1 VPCRQSGTVASDSNL
16 RTIKSGLARGRTE
29 VFVRWACQTV
39 ANATWVELAEF
50 KQLYPSFKLV
60 NFVMHSRTNRRA
72 VVEAGGNLIVQE
84 FLLSPNV
91 DISGQASLLI
101 KEYLFSNHTLP
112 RICVE

>member
-1 VPCRQSGTVASDSNL
+1 
-16 RTIKSGLARGRTE
+16 
-29 VFVRWACQTV
+29 
-39 ANATWVELAEF
+39 
-50 KQLYPSFKLV
+50 
-60 NFVMHSRTNRRA
+60 MHSRTNRRA
-72 VVEAGGNLIVQE
+72 VVEARGNLIVQE